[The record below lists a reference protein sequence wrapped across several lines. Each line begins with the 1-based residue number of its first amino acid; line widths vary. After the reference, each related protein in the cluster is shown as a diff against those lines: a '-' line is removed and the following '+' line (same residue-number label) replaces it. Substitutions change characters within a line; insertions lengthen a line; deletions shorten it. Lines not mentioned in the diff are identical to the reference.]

1 MTPPPPGAQNVGQPL
16 YGKLL
21 EAMRRED
28 HIEVLTLIEARANIN
43 VKNKV
48 RDGARA
54 SVASPSLV
62 LFSLELGDTQVH
74 RIEGP

>member
-1 MTPPPPGAQNVGQPL
+1 MTPPPPGAQNVGKPL

-48 RDGARA
+48 RDGARV
-54 SVASPSLV
+54 SVASPSSV
-62 LFSLELGDTQVH
+62 LLNLELSDTQVY